1 MIAIKKDKLVKMAL
15 DSRKLNNACIKR
27 TATMPNMEELISKTS
42 AKNTET
48 DGELWMSKIELDNAY
63 GQANLS
69 EEASKHWVFLI
80 IGGNVAGHYRF
91 KKGFY

>member
-1 MIAIKKDKLVKMAL
+1 
-15 DSRKLNNACIKR
+15 
-27 TATMPNMEELISKTS
+27 MPNMEELISKTS
-42 AKNTET
+42 AKITET
-48 DGELWMSKIELDNAY
+48 DGELWMSKIDIDNAY

-69 EEASKHWVFLI
+69 GKASKECVFSI